1 MRGRSVTD
9 LGYSLASLLIRRLP
23 PSATE
28 SLARAISDCY
38 VLTHPERAR
47 AVDRNLARIW
57 RDSRRVGSPPRARE
71 TYRAF
76 ARALRDFLA
85 HEPGMKSPGIHLAPE
100 ARVSL
105 DAARR
110 TGLGAVLVS
119 GHFGP
124 WERALQ
130 WLAGELGG
138 VEALA
143 ARHRLA
149 AVDRFFVA
157 RRARAG
163 VRTLCSSRPVMSAL
177 QSLKAG
183 GWIAAL
189 ADRPR
194 HAQGG
199 SPLLDSRMERSG
211 DWERIVPIDPGP
223 LLLARRA
230 GAIVIPGV
238 STSMP
243 DGALEIRLDSPFT
256 LDPAR
261 GGLELHQG
269 VARLQRF
276 FDAHVRAHP
285 TQWFAWSTGRGL
297 SASRS

>member
-1 MRGRSVTD
+1 VTD

-23 PSATE
+23 ARATD
-28 SLARAISDCY
+28 SLAHAISECY
-38 VLTHPERAR
+38 VLAHPQRAR
-47 AVDRNLARIW
+47 AVDRNLAWIW
-57 RDSRRVGSPPRARE
+57 EDSRREGAPPRARE

-76 ARALRDFLA
+76 AQALRDFLA
-85 HEPGMKSPGIHLAPE
+85 HEPGGPDPRVRLSE
-100 ARVSL
+100 ASRASL
-105 DAARR
+105 EAAR
-110 TGLGAVLVS
+110 GARGGVVLVS

-149 AVDRFFVA
+149 AVDRFFIA

-163 VRTLCSSRPVMSAL
+163 VRTLCSSRPVLSAL

-194 HAQGG
+194 RRPDQGG
-199 SPLLDSRMERSG
+199 
-211 DWERIVPIDPGP
+211 IVPIDPGP

-230 GAIVIPGV
+230 GALVLPGIP
-238 STSMP
+238 TFAA
-243 DGALEIRLDSPFT
+243 DGALEIEFDPPFT
-256 LDPAR
+256 LGPER
-261 GGLELHQG
+261 GGLELGHG
-269 VARLQRF
+269 LARLQRF
-276 FDAHVRAHP
+276 FDAHVREHP
-285 TQWFAWSTGRGL
+285 TQWFTWSAARTPG
-297 SASRS
+297 AARS

>member
-1 MRGRSVTD
+1 VTD
-9 LGYSLASLLIRRLP
+9 LGYSIASLLIRRLP
-23 PSATE
+23 PRATD
-28 SLARAISDCY
+28 SLAYAISDCY
-38 VLTHPERAR
+38 VLTHPRRAR
-47 AVDRNLARIW
+47 AVDSNLAWIW
-57 RDSRRVGSPPRARE
+57 KDARREGAPPRARE

-76 ARALRDFLA
+76 TRALCDFLA
-85 HEPGMKSPGIHLAPE
+85 HEPGGEGL
-100 ARVSL
+100 RVRLSDESRASL
-105 DAARR
+105 EAARR
-110 TGLGAVLVS
+110 SGRGTLLLS

-130 WLAGELGG
+130 WLAEEMGG

-149 AVDRFFVA
+149 AVDRFFIA

-194 HAQGG
+194 RVL
-199 SPLLDSRMERSG
+199 SDG
-211 DWERIVPIDPGP
+211 DRRIVPIDHGP

-230 GAIVIPGV
+230 GAWVIPGV
-238 STSMP
+238 STFAP
-243 DGALEIRLDSPFT
+243 DGALEIEFDQPFA
-256 LDPAR
+256 LDPRR
-261 GGLELHQG
+261 GGLELGQG
-269 VARLQRF
+269 LDRVQRF

-285 TQWFAWSTGRGL
+285 TQWFTWNAARTGATG
-297 SASRS
+297 S

>member
-1 MRGRSVTD
+1 MTD
-9 LGYSLASLLIRRLP
+9 LGYTLASLLIRRLP
-23 PSATE
+23 PSATD

-38 VLTHPERAR
+38 VLTHPGRAR

-57 RDSRRVGSPPRARE
+57 EDARQEGSPPRARE

-85 HEPGMKSPGIHLAPE
+85 HEPGVKSPGIRLAPE
-100 ARVSL
+100 ARASL
-105 DAARR
+105 ETARCSGR
-110 TGLGAVLVS
+110 GAVLVS

-130 WLAGELGG
+130 WLAEELGG

-149 AVDRFFVA
+149 AVDRFFIA

-163 VRTLCSSRPVMSAL
+163 VRTLCSSRPVLSAL

-194 HAQGG
+194 HGKIG
-199 SPLLDSRMERSG
+199 PLFEDSRSGRERKDRS
-211 DWERIVPIDPGP
+211 IVPIDPGP

-238 STSMP
+238 STFAL

-276 FDAHVRAHP
+276 FDAHVRAYP
-285 TQWFAWSTGRGL
+285 TQWFTWGAERGL
-297 SASRS
+297 CTSRS

>member
-1 MRGRSVTD
+1 VTD

-23 PSATE
+23 PRATD
-28 SLARAISDCY
+28 SLAHAISDCY
-38 VLTHPERAR
+38 VLTHPRRAR
-47 AVDRNLARIW
+47 AVDSNLAWIW
-57 RDSRRVGSPPRARE
+57 NDARREGAPPRARE

-85 HEPGMKSPGIHLAPE
+85 HEPGGEDP
-100 ARVSL
+100 RVRLSEESRAL
-105 DAARR
+105 LYRARR
-110 TGLGAVLVS
+110 SGRGALLVS

-130 WLAGELGG
+130 WLAEEMGG

-149 AVDRFFVA
+149 AVDRFFIA

-163 VRTLCSSRPVMSAL
+163 VRTLCSSRPAMSAL

-194 HAQGG
+194 RVRAGQGPEG
-199 SPLLDSRMERSG
+199 ALARPRSQ
-211 DWERIVPIDPGP
+211 DRRIVPIDSGP

-230 GAIVIPGV
+230 NAWVIPGV
-238 STSMP
+238 STFAP
-243 DGALEIRLDSPFT
+243 DGAMEIEFDAPFT
-256 LDPAR
+256 LDPGP
-261 GGLELHQG
+261 GGLELGQG
-269 VARLQRF
+269 LDRVQRF

-285 TQWFAWSTGRGL
+285 TQWFTWSAARTG
-297 SASRS
+297 ASGS

>member
-1 MRGRSVTD
+1 MTD

-23 PSATE
+23 PRATD

-38 VLTHPERAR
+38 VLTHPGRAR
-47 AVDRNLARIW
+47 AVDRNLAWIW
-57 RDSRRVGSPPRARE
+57 KDSKREGAPPRARD

-76 ARALRDFLA
+76 AGALRDFLA
-85 HEPGMKSPGIHLAPE
+85 HEPGGRGP
-100 ARVSL
+100 RVRLSAGTRASL
-105 DAARR
+105 RAARTSGR
-110 TGLGAVLVS
+110 GAVLVS
-119 GHFGP
+119 AHFGP

-143 ARHRLA
+143 ARHKLA

-163 VRTLCSSRPVMSAL
+163 VRTLCTSRAVMSAL

-194 HAQGG
+194 HGLRTRG
-199 SPLLDSRMERSG
+199 
-211 DWERIVPIDPGP
+211 IVPLDPGP

-238 STSMP
+238 STTAS
-243 DGALEIRLDSPFT
+243 DGAIEIELDPPFT
-256 LDPAR
+256 LDPGR
-261 GGLELHQG
+261 GGLDLERGL
-269 VARLQRF
+269 ARLQEF

-285 TQWFAWSTGRGL
+285 TQWYTWSRVLHL
-297 SASRS
+297 SARS

>member
-1 MRGRSVTD
+1 MTD
-9 LGYSLASLLIRRLP
+9 LGYRLASMLFRRLP
-23 PSATE
+23 SCA
-28 SLARAISDCY
+28 SDRLLHAISDGY
-38 VLTHPERAR
+38 VFTHPRRAR
-47 AVDRNLARIW
+47 TVDRNLAWIW
-57 RDSRRVGSPPRARE
+57 SGTGRAGAPPRARE

-85 HEPGMKSPGIHLAPE
+85 QDPGRGAPRGRLSISARAALQE
-100 ARVSL
+100 ARGSG
-105 DAARR
+105 R
-110 TGLGAVLVS
+110 GAVLVS

-157 RRARAG
+157 QRARGG
-163 VRTLCSSRPVMSAL
+163 VRTLCATRPVSSAL
-177 QSLKAG
+177 KSLKAG

-194 HAQGG
+194 RRDAARGPGQDGEAEGG
-199 SPLLDSRMERSG
+199 ARRG
-211 DWERIVPIDPGP
+211 IVPIDRGP

-230 GAIVIPGV
+230 GAGGIAGV
-238 STSMP
+238 STLAA
-243 DGALEIRLDSPFT
+243 DGALGIEFDAPFS
-256 LDPAR
+256 LDPR
-261 GGLELHQG
+261 GGLEVSQG
-269 VARLQRF
+269 LARLQRF

-285 TQWFAWSTGRGL
+285 TQWFEWRA
-297 SASRS
+297 ARSPGSPGW

>member
-1 MRGRSVTD
+1 VTD

-23 PSATE
+23 PRATD
-28 SLARAISDCY
+28 SLAHAISDCY
-38 VLTHPERAR
+38 VLTHPRRAR
-47 AVDRNLARIW
+47 AVDQNLAWIW
-57 RDSRRVGSPPRARE
+57 QDARREGAPPRARE
-71 TYRAF
+71 TYRTF

-85 HEPGMKSPGIHLAPE
+85 HEPGRAGP
-100 ARVSL
+100 RVRLSQQSRAAL

-110 TGLGAVLVS
+110 SGRGALLLS

-130 WLAGELGG
+130 WLAEEMGG
-138 VEALA
+138 VDALA

-149 AVDRFFVA
+149 AVDRFFIA
-157 RRARAG
+157 RRERAG

-194 HAQGG
+194 RPRPAPPH
-199 SPLLDSRMERSG
+199 
-211 DWERIVPIDPGP
+211 IVPLDPGP

-230 GAIVIPGV
+230 DAWVIPGV
-238 STSMP
+238 STFAP
-243 DGALEIRLDSPFT
+243 DGALEIEFEEPFT
-256 LDPAR
+256 LDPDR
-261 GGLELHQG
+261 GGLELEQG
-269 VARLQRF
+269 LDRVQRF

-285 TQWFAWSTGRGL
+285 TQWFTWSPARTG
-297 SASRS
+297 ASGS

>member
-1 MRGRSVTD
+1 VTD

-23 PSATE
+23 PRATD
-28 SLARAISDCY
+28 SLAHAISDCY
-38 VLTHPERAR
+38 VLTHPRRAR
-47 AVDRNLARIW
+47 AVDKNLAWIW
-57 RDSRRVGSPPRARE
+57 KDARREGSPPRARE

-85 HEPGMKSPGIHLAPE
+85 HEPGGAGP
-100 ARVSL
+100 RVRLSEESRASL
-105 DAARR
+105 DKARR
-110 TGLGAVLVS
+110 SGRGALLVS

-130 WLAGELGG
+130 WLAEEMGG

-143 ARHRLA
+143 APHRLA
-149 AVDRFFVA
+149 AVDRFFIA

-163 VRTLCSSRPVMSAL
+163 VRTLCSSRPAMTAL

-194 HAQGG
+194 RADSQGA
-199 SPLLDSRMERSG
+199 RTRSAAR
-211 DWERIVPIDPGP
+211 RIVPLDPGP

-230 GAIVIPGV
+230 GAWVIPGV
-238 STSMP
+238 STFAT
-243 DGALEIRLDSPFT
+243 DGALEIEFHAPFI
-256 LDPAR
+256 LDPER
-261 GGLELHQG
+261 GGLELDQG
-269 VARLQRF
+269 LELVQRF

-285 TQWFAWSTGRGL
+285 TQWFTWSPARTG
-297 SASRS
+297 ASGS